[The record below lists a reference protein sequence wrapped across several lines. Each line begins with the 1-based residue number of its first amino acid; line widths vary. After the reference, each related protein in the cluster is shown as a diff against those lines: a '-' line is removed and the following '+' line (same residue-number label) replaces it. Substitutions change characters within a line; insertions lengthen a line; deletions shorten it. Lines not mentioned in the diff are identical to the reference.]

1 VCRPVSSSRQGA
13 AGAMYRPI
21 IDLSESA
28 RHSVIDILQPRLA
41 DSVDL
46 ASQAKQA
53 HWTVKG
59 ANFIALH
66 ELFDRI
72 AASHAE
78 YSDLIAERIATL
90 GGQPRGTVRAAA
102 DQSQLPT
109 YPLHIT
115 DGSAHVEALSTALAA
130 FGASVRQAIDAASDL
145 GDQSTA
151 DVFTEISRGVDKA
164 LWFVQAHDLGSPE
177 TAQLR
182 PPSGGY
188 VDRGHQRTF
197 RRRNSRK

>member
-1 VCRPVSSSRQGA
+1 
-13 AGAMYRPI
+13 MYRPI
-21 IDLSESA
+21 IDLSGSIRRSA
-28 RHSVIDILQPRLA
+28 IHILQPRLA
-41 DSVDL
+41 DSIDL

-59 ANFIALH
+59 LNFIALH
-66 ELFDRI
+66 ELFDRV
-72 AASHAE
+72 ATSLAE

-90 GGQPRGTVRAAA
+90 GGQPKGTVRAAA

-109 YPLHIT
+109 YPLHVS
-115 DGSAHVEALSTALAA
+115 DSSAHVEALSTALAA
-130 FGASVRQAIDAASDL
+130 FGASVRQAIDAASDI

-151 DVFTEISRGVDKA
+151 DVFTEISRGVDKS
-164 LWFVQAHDLGSPE
+164 LWLVQAHELGSPE

-188 VDRGHQRTF
+188 VDPGHPRTF